1 MERRFHSPQ
10 TFNPGA
16 DPRIVRRT
24 RSRSSNNS
32 SPAAVDPG
40 SDPLAGVGSRQSRNS
55 IESGETFDKE
65 VLTDDDD
72 EEEVVP
78 NLHSSAAANSLSEPS
93 ADVRRQNSITSM
105 SVGGP
110 LSDTPIANSISEPP
124 ADVSR
129 SRSQN
134 SSVPVGDSLSG
145 TPNKTLDGQG
155 YSGGERM
162 VEAGKTFDAEAQ
174 DDEEVGEGEVVGE
187 VSDLNNAASRRHSSG
202 SGVAKQNRATCPS
215 GNETRSKTF
224 IHTRK
229 SPSEEVGEELESQQ
243 VSPTGEEQPDSDR
256 MEGLLD
262 SAEFFAG
269 LQGGPATTS

>member
-1 MERRFHSPQ
+1 MERRSHSPP
-10 TFNPGA
+10 TANPGA

-32 SPAAVDPG
+32 SPAAVNPG

-93 ADVRRQNSITSM
+93 ADVRSQNSITSM

-124 ADVSR
+124 ADVSK

-155 YSGGERM
+155 YSGCERM
-162 VEAGKTFDAEAQ
+162 VEAGKTFDVEAQ
-174 DDEEVGEGEVVGE
+174 DDEKEGEGEVAGDLSA
-187 VSDLNNAASRRHSSG
+187 VSRG
-202 SGVAKQNRATCPS
+202 K
-215 GNETRSKTF
+215 
-224 IHTRK
+224 
-229 SPSEEVGEELESQQ
+229 
-243 VSPTGEEQPDSDR
+243 
-256 MEGLLD
+256 
-262 SAEFFAG
+262 
-269 LQGGPATTS
+269 